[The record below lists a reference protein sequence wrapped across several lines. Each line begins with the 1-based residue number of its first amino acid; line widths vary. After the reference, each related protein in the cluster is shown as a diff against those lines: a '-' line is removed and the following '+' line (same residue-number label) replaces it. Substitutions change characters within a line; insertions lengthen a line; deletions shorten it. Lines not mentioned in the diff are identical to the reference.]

1 MQDPETSLARLM
13 DCLKP
18 GSARHIVAGVAGEA
32 GEASEAWEPPVFEH
46 YEAIREWLK
55 ESVMSATMYERYPDG
70 RWTIQLLLKE
80 QNPGTYRYI
89 VL

>member
-13 DCLKP
+13 EYLKP
-18 GSARHIVAGVAGEA
+18 GSAARGAAGG
-32 GEASEAWEPPVFEH
+32 AWEPPRFER
-46 YEAIREWLK
+46 YEDIRDWLK
-55 ESVMSATMYERYPDG
+55 ESVMSATMYERYPDR

-80 QNPGTYRYI
+80 QDPGTYRYI